1 MYALY
6 VRLLVNVGMNNI
18 YKITPEMLNYSI
30 EYILSSIYFYC
41 QIKGV
46 KVRDLLLVA
55 SFFFSQT
62 RLSSFS
68 AVYFPTHRKC

>member
-30 EYILSSIYFYC
+30 EYILSSIYFYR

-55 SFFFSQT
+55 SFFFHK
-62 RLSSFS
+62 RG
-68 AVYFPTHRKC
+68 